1 MIKKGTPMTTVVLL
15 RHGQSLGNIYSVFL
29 GHTDL
34 GLTDLGRRQAEKAA
48 VYLDRYKFDAIYTSD
63 LLRTTETAAPVALRQ
78 GLTPKEESDLREVY
92 AGVWE
97 KLGFEEIKRRFPE
110 TYAIW
115 KNDIGHAT
123 PTGGESVLAMAER
136 VYLAFDRIVKEN
148 EGKTVLIVTHA
159 TPVRLLT
166 CRFLRRDPSFAGTVS
181 WSPNA
186 SITAVTVDG
195 DSYNILLRGEDSF
208 LGEDATAVASIV

>member
-1 MIKKGTPMTTVVLL
+1 MTTVVLL

-48 VYLDRYKFDAIYTSD
+48 VYLDRYRFDAIYSSD
-63 LLRTTETAAPVALRQ
+63 LLRTRETAAPVAERQ
-78 GLTPKEESDLREVY
+78 GLPVREDSDFREVY
-92 AGVWE
+92 AGAWE
-97 KLGFEEIKRRFPE
+97 KLGFEEIKRRFPR

-136 VYLAFDRIVKEN
+136 VYAAFDRVVKEN

-166 CRFLRRDPSFAGTVS
+166 CRFLRRDPSFAGTVP

-186 SITAVTVDG
+186 SVTAVTVDENG
-195 DSYNILLRGEDSF
+195 YTILSRGEASY
-208 LGEDATAVASIV
+208 LGEDATTVASIV